1 MNFTGDTMDDNFT
14 IPESSPA
21 AAPALN
27 RRGFWGAVGFFLHAL
42 AAGSFFSC
50 RRPEPEMKP
59 ITTGNYN
66 RFARPDEV
74 PEWVKAVRGY
84 EYGKLQALVCRADG
98 ELEWVD
104 VETCE

>member
-1 MNFTGDTMDDNFT
+1 MDDNFT

-27 RRGFWGAVGFFLHAL
+27 RRGFWGVVGFFLHAL

-59 ITTGNYN
+59 IEAVPPIVTVYYPATRYAPIVGEIRNYDPTK
-66 RFARPDEV
+66 FQCLMHCGG
-74 PEWVKAVRGY
+74 EWVA
-84 EYGKLQALVCRADG
+84 
-98 ELEWVD
+98 VD
-104 VETCE
+104 VEFCE